1 MHPRKL
7 RGRGRPSAPPT
18 SALPLLDQLYP
29 NSSVAASDTESHPP
43 GVQSPN
49 PTAQSG
55 RLKQLNSRAPPR
67 PTVRPL
73 RPCLIAPPSPSFEV
87 LVHAT
92 FCLSPLGNKT
102 QQS

>member
-1 MHPRKL
+1 MHPLKL

-73 RPCLIAPPSPSFEV
+73 RPSPSFEV

-92 FCLSPLGNKT
+92 SCLSPLGNKT